1 MTDYGDSSAK
11 VMIST
16 AFTDADGGAVTAGS
30 EIPSGNIYYLIA
42 VKWALNKKNLIKKS
56 NIAGGTTMAPSL
68 GKRDWSLKLTDVYPL
83 PYGSITTQDAA
94 FNNMMLYFNALTKS
108 GAAAFYIFLKSV
120 QGNYIELGYNGTVN
134 TRYMK
139 VKLGS
144 YPSEPEGEI
153 YKFTEL
159 TFEEVTA
166 G

>member
-1 MTDYGDSSAK
+1 MTNYGDTSAM
-11 VMIST
+11 VFIAT
-16 AFTDADGGAVTAGS
+16 AQTGTAGS
-30 EIPSGNIYYLIA
+30 ETPSGDIFYLIA
-42 VKWALNKKNLIKKS
+42 AKWALNKKNLIKKS

-68 GKRDWSLKLTDVYPL
+68 GKRDWSLKLSDVYPM

-94 FNNMMLYFNALTKS
+94 FNDMMLYFNLKTKS
-108 GAAAFYIFLKSV
+108 AAAAFYIFVKSV
-120 QGNYIELGYNGTVN
+120 QGNYIKLGYNVTVN
-134 TRYMK
+134 TTYMK
-139 VKLGS
+139 VKLGN

>member
-1 MTDYGDSSAK
+1 MTDYGDTAAK

-16 AFTDADGGAVTAGS
+16 AISGSAGS
-30 EIPSGNIYYLIA
+30 ETPTGDVYYLIA
-42 VKWALNKKNLIKKS
+42 AKWTLPKKNLIKKT

-83 PYGSITTQDAA
+83 TFGSYTTQDVA
-94 FNNMMLYFNALTKS
+94 FNHMQYYFNLKTKS
-108 GAAAFYIFLKSV
+108 GAAAFYVFLKSV